1 LIVAQALK
9 GVGGAMLV
17 PGSLAIISAAFDETQ
32 RGRAI
37 GTWSAFTSITMALGP
52 VLGGWLVEH
61 VSWRAALMINLPL
74 AVIVLAL
81 AAWRVPESRDAQAA
95 GQRLDWG
102 GALLAVLGIGGITY
116 GLTAA
121 SWVGLGHPQAL
132 GPLAA
137 GLFMLAAFVW
147 LESRLAAPMMPLGLF
162 RPSTFRGTNLL
173 TLLVYG
179 ALGGALFYFPFNLI
193 QVQGYPPTAAG
204 AALLPFILILFL
216 LSRWSG
222 GLVERYGARRPLILG
237 PLIVAAGFAL
247 FAVPGV
253 GGAYWTTFFPAVAVL
268 GLGMALT
275 VAPLTTAV
283 MNSVETH
290 QAGVA
295 SGINNAVA
303 RTAGLLGIA
312 IMSIMIS
319 TVFSAALDQRLAALD
334 LSPGAH
340 ALVDAQ
346 RANLAGAQV
355 ALEADAETQAAL
367 ERAFKEA
374 YVAGFRVVMLFAAGL
389 ALAGAGAAGA
399 LVEGKPRFDT
409 QPAWRYNSKEIEPN

>member
-1 LIVAQALK
+1 
-9 GVGGAMLV
+9 
-17 PGSLAIISAAFDETQ
+17 
-32 RGRAI
+32 
-37 GTWSAFTSITMALGP
+37 
-52 VLGGWLVEH
+52 
-61 VSWRAALMINLPL
+61 
-74 AVIVLAL
+74 
-81 AAWRVPESRDAQAA
+81 
-95 GQRLDWG
+95 
-102 GALLAVLGIGGITY
+102 
-116 GLTAA
+116 
-121 SWVGLGHPQAL
+121 
-132 GPLAA
+132 
-137 GLFMLAAFVW
+137 
-147 LESRLAAPMMPLGLF
+147 
-162 RPSTFRGTNLL
+162 
-173 TLLVYG
+173 
-179 ALGGALFYFPFNLI
+179 
-193 QVQGYPPTAAG
+193 
-204 AALLPFILILFL
+204 
-216 LSRWSG
+216 
-222 GLVERYGARRPLILG
+222 
-237 PLIVAAGFAL
+237 
-247 FAVPGV
+247 
-253 GGAYWTTFFPAVAVL
+253 
-268 GLGMALT
+268 
-275 VAPLTTAV
+275 